1 MKLSILDQSPIRDGG
16 TAADAIYETIEL
28 ARLADKLGY
37 ERYWLSEHHNSGG
50 LASATPE
57 ILIAEI
63 ASRTERIRVGSGGV
77 MLSHYSPLKVAESFR
92 MLETLHP
99 GRIDL
104 GVGRAPGSDG
114 RTASA
119 LAHGPGRLGIEH
131 YPDQLLDLYG
141 YLSDTL
147 PVDHPFS
154 GIHAMPIGPGVPD
167 LWLLG
172 SSAASADYAAELGWS
187 FCYAHFI
194 NQNGGVEF
202 TRGYREKFQPSPI
215 LSAPRTSL
223 AVSVTCADTTE
234 EAERLSWSRWAWR
247 VAANHGQRKGILS
260 PEDAMRVPFTGPEIE
275 YIEHMRS
282 QSIFGDPQTVK
293 RRLEDIAGEYGV
305 DVLVLVT
312 ITHDFAAR
320 KHSYALLAEA
330 FALA

>member
-16 TAADAIYETIEL
+16 TAADAIHETIEL
-28 ARLADKLGY
+28 ARLADELGY

-63 ASRTERIRVGSGGV
+63 ASRTDRIRVGSGGV

-104 GVGRAPGSDG
+104 GVGRAPGSDT

-147 PVDHPFS
+147 PADHPFS
-154 GIHAMPIGPGVPD
+154 GIHAMPAGPGLPD

-172 SSAASADYAAELGWS
+172 SSAASAEYAAELGWS

-194 NQNGGVEF
+194 NQHGGVT
-202 TRGYREKFQPSPI
+202 TRRPTATSSSPHPSAPSRAQVSPSPSPAPTRRRRP
-215 LSAPRTSL
+215 SASREPLGL
-223 AVSVTCADTTE
+223 A
-234 EAERLSWSRWAWR
+234 
-247 VAANHGQRKGILS
+247 
-260 PEDAMRVPFTGPEIE
+260 
-275 YIEHMRS
+275 
-282 QSIFGDPQTVK
+282 
-293 RRLEDIAGEYGV
+293 RR
-305 DVLVLVT
+305 
-312 ITHDFAAR
+312 R
-320 KHSYALLAEA
+320 
-330 FALA
+330 